1 MKTVEYLRV
10 MKAQNTYD
18 IALIGAGPGGY
29 VTAIR
34 AAQMGA
40 TVLVIEKEKL
50 GGTCVNWG
58 CIPTKAFL
66 ADLKPFYKIKNSPLY
81 EGREQLFPNL
91 DKMVLRKNQV
101 VETMTKGIEALFRS
115 HGVQLVHGT
124 GYFADSKTIGVIRND
139 RKEIYGAS
147 NIIIA
152 TGSKAATLANVN
164 IDGKH
169 ILSNEEI
176 LNLEEIPRNIII
188 IGGGVIGVEFATIFN
203 ALGSK
208 VTIVEMLPAIIPGG
222 DDEVTF
228 LLNALLQKQGMTIL
242 TNTEVTGI
250 STTMGKVDVK
260 VQDESRKEQQFTTEK
275 VLMAIG
281 RSPYTE
287 GLGIE
292 RIGLK
297 MDGPFIGVNARM
309 ETNVDGVYAIGDVIG
324 KMMLAHAA
332 SAEGIVAVDN
342 IMGKTREMDYRK
354 IPSCVYTI
362 PEMAWIGLYEK
373 EALEKGLDI
382 RVGKF
387 PYQCNSKAVA
397 MGESNG
403 FVKIIADKE
412 SGEIFGVH
420 ILGEE
425 ATDLIGECVLAMHL
439 GATVKNLAE
448 VVKGHPTL
456 SETVME
462 AALDW
467 SNMSIHLPRKS

>member
-18 IALIGAGPGGY
+18 IAIIGAGPGGY

-40 TVLVIEKEKL
+40 SVLVIEREKL

-66 ADLKPFYKIKNSPLY
+66 ADLKPFYKIKRSPLY
-81 EGREQLFPNL
+81 EGSEQLFPNL

-115 HGVQLVHGT
+115 NGVQLVHGT
-124 GYFADSKTIGVIRND
+124 GYFDDSKTIGVIRND

-169 ILSNEEI
+169 VLSNEEI
-176 LNLEEIPRNIII
+176 LNLEEIPRDIII

-203 ALGSK
+203 ALGTQ

-250 STTMGKVDVK
+250 SATMGKVDVK
-260 VQDESRKEQQFTTEK
+260 VQDESRKEEQFTTEK

-297 MDGPFIGVNARM
+297 KDGPFIGVNARM

-342 IMGKTREMDYRK
+342 IMGKTREIDYRK

-362 PEMAWIGLYEK
+362 PEMAWVGLYEK

-397 MGESNG
+397 MGEPNG

-425 ATDLIGECVLAMHL
+425 ATDLIGECVLAINL

-467 SNMSIHLPRKS
+467 NNMSIHLPRKS

>member
-1 MKTVEYLRV
+1 MKV
-10 MKAQNTYD
+10 QNTYD
-18 IALIGAGPGGY
+18 ITIIGGGPGGY
-29 VTAIR
+29 VAAIR

-40 TVLVIEKEKL
+40 NVLVIEKEKL

-58 CIPTKAFL
+58 CIPTKALL
-66 ADLKPFYKIKNSPLY
+66 ADLKPFYKIKRSPLY
-81 EGREQLFPNL
+81 KGREQLFANF
-91 DKMVLRKNQV
+91 DKMVHRKNQV
-101 VETMTKGIEALFRS
+101 VETMTKGIETLFRS
-115 HGVQLVHGT
+115 NGVQLVHGT
-124 GYFADSKTIGVIRND
+124 GYFEDSKTIGVIQND
-139 RKEIYGAS
+139 RKETYRAN

-152 TGSKAATLANVN
+152 TGSRAATLANVN
-164 IDGKH
+164 IDGKYV
-169 ILSNEEI
+169 LSNEEI
-176 LNLEEIPRNIII
+176 LNLQEIPKEITI
-188 IGGGVIGVEFATIFN
+188 IGGGVIGVEFGTIFN
-203 ALGSK
+203 ALGTQ
-208 VTIVEMLPAIIPGG
+208 VTIVEMLPAIIPAG

-242 TNTEVTGI
+242 TNTEVTGM
-250 STTMGKVDVK
+250 SATMGKVDVK
-260 VQDESRKEQQFTTEK
+260 VQDESRKEEQLTADK

-287 GLGIE
+287 GLGIKS
-292 RIGLK
+292 IGLK
-297 MDGPFIGVNARM
+297 MDGPFIEVNARM

-324 KMMLAHAA
+324 KMMLAHTA
-332 SAEGIVAVDN
+332 SAEGIVAIDN
-342 IMGKTREMDYRK
+342 IMRKTREIDYRK
-354 IPSCVYTI
+354 IPSCVYTL
-362 PEMAWIGLYEK
+362 PEMAWIGLHER

-387 PYQCNSKAVA
+387 PYQCNAKAVA
-397 MGESNG
+397 MGEPNG

-420 ILGEE
+420 ILGED

-439 GATVKNLAE
+439 GATVENLAE